1 MDEQELSKLSDEE
14 LLDEFRGIKPSPT
27 IDAFFIGILVG
38 ILIFGAAAN
47 AWGFLFVLPLFL
59 IYLFLKKSRRYEV
72 LKKELRNR
80 NLY

>member
-14 LLDEFRGIKPSPT
+14 LLDEFRGIK
-27 IDAFFIGILVG
+27 IDAGIGIR
-38 ILIFGAAAN
+38 AAAN

>member
-14 LLDEFRGIKPSPT
+14 LLDEFRSIKPSPT
-27 IDAFFIGILVG
+27 IDASFIGILIG
-38 ILIFGAAAN
+38 ILIYGAAAN

-59 IYLFLKKSRRYEV
+59 IYLFLKKSRRYEA